1 VAARVSSPVFAGR
14 ADELAQLVAAM
25 THAAEGTPGLV
36 LVGGEA
42 GVGKS
47 RLVGELAARAA
58 TGDRM
63 RVLVGQCVALDEA
76 TIPLL
81 PVADALRGLA
91 DDGAPDLPRAEA
103 GSASAAL
110 ADGPS
115 TRLHVLI
122 LDRLAQAAAD
132 SPVVLVMEDVHW
144 ADRST
149 LEPLTFLALDAT
161 PARACAASRARSP
174 TSGH

>member
-110 ADGPS
+110 AEDRRHDFTCSSSTGSHRPPRTVRSCSSWSTSIGPIA
-115 TRLHVLI
+115 R
-122 LDRLAQAAAD
+122 
-132 SPVVLVMEDVHW
+132 
-144 ADRST
+144 RSS
-149 LEPLTFLALDAT
+149 
-161 PARACAASRARSP
+161 C
-174 TSGH
+174 